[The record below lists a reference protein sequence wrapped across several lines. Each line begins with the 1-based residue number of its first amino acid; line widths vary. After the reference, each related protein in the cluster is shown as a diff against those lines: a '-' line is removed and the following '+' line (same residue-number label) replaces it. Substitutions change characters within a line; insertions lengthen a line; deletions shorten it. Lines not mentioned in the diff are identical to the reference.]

1 MEYIED
7 KDLTIKKEMAEL
19 EGLAESFR
27 SSAYNCRVTDEF
39 LDDLGNIGGLYR
51 KYTKYEYLPKASESA
66 KRFDNAI
73 RKVVDAKRKF
83 VRDCSCQ
90 QRK

>member
-1 MEYIED
+1 MEYTED
-7 KDLTIKKEMAEL
+7 KDNQIQKELAEL

-27 SSAYNCRVTDEF
+27 SGAYNCRVTDEF

-51 KYTKYEYLPKASESA
+51 KYTKSEYLPKASQSA
-66 KRFDNAI
+66 KRFDSAI

-83 VRDCSCQ
+83 VRDCNCQ